1 MRNGWHRPGARA
13 RMRRVCTGA
22 ELEIVFQPL
31 VDLEN
36 NDFVAYEALARFPED
51 PERTTSGWF
60 AAARELGVGAQLE
73 LTAIRAA
80 LGHLDDIPPETALA
94 INVSPTV
101 AITDEFFELVLPV
114 AHRLIIELT
123 EHEPVH
129 DYEAVVEG
137 LADLRRLGA
146 RVAIDDVGAGFASL
160 RHILRLAPDIVKL
173 DLSLTHGIEDDP
185 NVHALTEAL
194 VRFSE
199 NTGALITA
207 EGIETTSELRL
218 LRMLGIDHGQ
228 GYLLGRPG
236 PLEAHLN

>member
-1 MRNGWHRPGARA
+1 
-13 RMRRVCTGA
+13 
-22 ELEIVFQPL
+22 
-31 VDLEN
+31 
-36 NDFVAYEALARFPED
+36 
-51 PERTTSGWF
+51 
-60 AAARELGVGAQLE
+60 
-73 LTAIRAA
+73 
-80 LGHLDDIPPETALA
+80 
-94 INVSPTV
+94 
-101 AITDEFFELVLPV
+101 
-114 AHRLIIELT
+114 LIIELT